1 MWGGLECTV
10 ARVGDTYLDQTLLN
24 GHENRPEDLDAF
36 AALGIRAIRYPV
48 LWERIAPGGLDEADW
63 RWTDERLARL
73 RDLGLRPIV
82 TLLHHGSGPRH
93 TDLTRP
99 DFAPKLAAF
108 ARRVA
113 ERYPW
118 LDLYTPV
125 NEPLTTARFSGLYG
139 HWYPHAR
146 DHRTFL
152 RCLVNQVEGVRL
164 AMRAI
169 REVNPVARLVQT
181 EDLGRAF
188 STPRLAY
195 QAAHKNHR
203 RWLSLDLLLGRVDR
217 QHPLR
222 DYLRQALPEEE
233 LRALDAGQEAP
244 CPPDIVG
251 INHYLSSERFLD
263 ERLERYPDVTPSDNG
278 RDRYVDVAATRV
290 LSPGPTGLENL
301 LREAWDRYRLP
312 VAVTEVHN
320 GSTRDEQLR
329 WLREAWD
336 AAQRLHLNGVDIR
349 AVTVWALLGSYE
361 WNSLLTRRTGYYE
374 PGPFDVRSGQPRPTA
389 LAHLVRDLAGA
400 GQADHP
406 VLDAPGWWHRET
418 RYIWPASPGC
428 ASTRAARLKPPAR
441 RRLPRPV
448 LIAGG
453 GGVLAGCFARLC
465 AARGLPHRVLS
476 RRELDVAD
484 PASVAA
490 AVARLRPWAVI
501 NGAGYARVDRAERE
515 AERCRRENLR
525 GAEVLAA
532 ACARAGIRLLALS
545 THLVFDGG
553 KPDPYLE
560 ADGTAPLG
568 VYAGSKAEAERAL
581 LAACPDALL
590 VRSGAFFGPWDERNV
605 AARTLRA
612 APQGREV
619 AAACDVAVSP
629 PTCRTWATWR
639 STC

>member
-1 MWGGLECTV
+1 MPERVDDAAAFSTIARSPEIWGGLECTV

-48 LWERIAPGGLDEADW
+48 LWERIAPGDLDEADW

-73 RDLGLRPIV
+73 RELGLRPIV

-169 REVNPVARLVQT
+169 REVNPAARLVQT

-195 QAAHKNHR
+195 QAAHENHR

-222 DYLRQALPEEE
+222 DYLRQALSEEE

-263 ERLERYPDVTPSDNG
+263 ERLERYPDVTA
-278 RDRYVDVAATRV
+278 RRTTAATATSTWRRPASCRRGRPAWRTCCARPGSATGCRSR
-290 LSPGPTGLENL
+290 SPRCTTA
-301 LREAWDRYRLP
+301 R
-312 VAVTEVHN
+312 
-320 GSTRDEQLR
+320 
-329 WLREAWD
+329 
-336 AAQRLHLNGVDIR
+336 R
-349 AVTVWALLGSYE
+349 ATSSSAGCARPG
-361 WNSLLTRRTGYYE
+361 TRR
-374 PGPFDVRSGQPRPTA
+374 SGCT
-389 LAHLVRDLAGA
+389 
-400 GQADHP
+400 
-406 VLDAPGWWHRET
+406 
-418 RYIWPASPGC
+418 
-428 ASTRAARLKPPAR
+428 
-441 RRLPRPV
+441 
-448 LIAGG
+448 
-453 GGVLAGCFARLC
+453 
-465 AARGLPHRVLS
+465 
-476 RRELDVAD
+476 
-484 PASVAA
+484 
-490 AVARLRPWAVI
+490 
-501 NGAGYARVDRAERE
+501 
-515 AERCRRENLR
+515 
-525 GAEVLAA
+525 
-532 ACARAGIRLLALS
+532 
-545 THLVFDGG
+545 
-553 KPDPYLE
+553 
-560 ADGTAPLG
+560 
-568 VYAGSKAEAERAL
+568 
-581 LAACPDALL
+581 
-590 VRSGAFFGPWDERNV
+590 
-605 AARTLRA
+605 
-612 APQGREV
+612 
-619 AAACDVAVSP
+619 
-629 PTCRTWATWR
+629 
-639 STC
+639 